1 MNSKITKALAS
12 FIGFARSTGRPASAP
27 GKTGTTTGPA
37 SNAVLQNLARLRAS
51 PTGIASIR
59 SGAARPRLS
68 ARDLPRAG
76 IPASA
81 RATARAGARGSG
93 KSTTGLAPDILDRFA
108 ALKGNP
114 PTTNGKP
121 NTDLAPDVLKRFQAL
136 KGNPPTTSGKPNTDL
151 APDVLKRFEALKAKP
166 PVTSEKSDTDVALDL
181 QNRFNALKASMPKP
195 SPRAHVVSTNEPV
208 HGEKAADSEAT
219 MPKVETPKAET
230 PKADLKAEGPKA
242 EGPVDPAAD
251 ARHELAGL
259 EGKVQHHLDAMQNA
273 VEAQPAQAALHTL
286 LEQEVAEL
294 EQLALLISQIMLRL
308 SQKSGEALL
317 KLVGN

>member
-1 MNSKITKALAS
+1 MAAGRRAGVASGGIRYATTLCAGNAMNSKITKALAS

-114 PTTNGKP
+114 PTTN
-121 NTDLAPDVLKRFQAL
+121 
-136 KGNPPTTSGKPNTDL
+136 GKPNTDL